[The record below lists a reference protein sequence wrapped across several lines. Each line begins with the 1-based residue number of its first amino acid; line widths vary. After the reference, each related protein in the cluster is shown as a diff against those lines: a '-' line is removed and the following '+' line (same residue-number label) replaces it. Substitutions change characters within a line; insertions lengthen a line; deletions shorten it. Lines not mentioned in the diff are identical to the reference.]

1 MTTAGAWRAPSRPLL
16 LIAPAAVLI
25 GVFLILP
32 YLNIVV
38 MSLREPAT
46 TTPYGRGFSTA
57 GYAKF
62 FADFYYVGALLQT
75 LWIGLL
81 STLVCFVLGFP
92 LALQIVRASSRWRAL
107 LYGIVLSPLLVGIV
121 VRSYGWTILLGN
133 NGVIN
138 RALLDLGLVQ
148 APLPLM
154 YNSFGIVVALSH
166 VFLPFM
172 VLPIM
177 GALQAIDPALEDAAR
192 SLGASPR
199 RVFRRVVLPLALPGI
214 QSGAILVFVLAVSA
228 YVTPVLIGGMRIKTM
243 AVIVVE
249 TLIDQFQWPL
259 GSALALILSATATLA
274 VVLFMRLTRIRWK

>member
-1 MTTAGAWRAPSRPLL
+1 MQQPPRTLW
-16 LIAPAAVLI
+16 LIAPAAALI

-38 MSLREPAT
+38 MSLRAPAT
-46 TTPYGRGFSTA
+46 STPYGEGFSLA
-57 GYAKF
+57 SYAKF
-62 FADFYYVGALLQT
+62 FADSYYIGAIGQT

-81 STLVCFVLGFP
+81 CTLVCFVLGFP
-92 LALQIVRASSRWRAL
+92 VALQIVRASGRWRAL
-107 LYGIVLSPLLVGIV
+107 LYGVVLSPLLVGIV

-138 RALLDLGLVQ
+138 RALRDAGWID

-154 YNSFGIVVALSH
+154 YNTFGIVVALSH

-177 GALQAIDPALEDAAR
+177 GTLQTVDPALENAAR
-192 SLGASPR
+192 SLGASRTTVMR
-199 RVFRRVVLPLALPGI
+199 RIILPLAMPGI

-228 YVTPVLIGGMRIKTM
+228 YVTPVLIGGMRVKTM
-243 AVIVVE
+243 AVLVVD
-249 TLIDQFQWPL
+249 TLIDQFQWPF
-259 GSALALILSATATLA
+259 GSALALMLSLSAAM
-274 VVLFMRLTRIRWK
+274 VVLLFLRLTRIRWK

>member
-1 MTTAGAWRAPSRPLL
+1 MNAHTMRSPSRPLL

-32 YLNIVV
+32 YLNIAV

-46 TTPYGRGFSTA
+46 TTPYGSGFSTA
-57 GYAKF
+57 GYAKV

-81 STLVCFVLGFP
+81 STVVCFVLGFP
-92 LALQIVRASSRWRAL
+92 LALQIVRASSRWRGL

-121 VRSYGWTILLGN
+121 VRSYGWTILLGK

-138 RALLDLGLVQ
+138 RALLDLGWVQ
-148 APLPLM
+148 TPVPLM

-274 VVLFMRLTRIRWK
+274 VMLFMRLTRIRWK

>member
-1 MTTAGAWRAPSRPLL
+1 MQARSRALL
-16 LIAPAAVLI
+16 LIAPAAVLV
-25 GVFLILP
+25 GLFLILP
-32 YLNIVV
+32 YINIVV

-46 TTPYGRGFSTA
+46 GKPYGDGFSFA
-57 GYAKF
+57 SYAKF
-62 FADFYYVGALLQT
+62 FADTYYLGAVLQT
-75 LWIGLL
+75 LWIGLV
-81 STLVCFVLGFP
+81 STVVCFVLGFP
-92 LALQIVRASSRWRAL
+92 LALQIVRASPRWRPV

-138 RALLDLGLVQ
+138 RLLIDAGLAD

-154 YNSFGIVVALSH
+154 YNSFGIVVALAH

-177 GALQAIDPALEDAAR
+177 GALQAVDPALENAAR
-192 SLGASPR
+192 SLGASRATVLR
-199 RVFRRVVLPLALPGI
+199 RIVLPLAMPGI

-243 AVIVVE
+243 AVIVVD
-249 TLIDQFQWPL
+249 TLIDQFQWPF
-259 GSALALILSATATLA
+259 GSALALMLSLSAAL
-274 VVLFMRLTRIRWK
+274 VVLVFTRLTAARWK

>member
-1 MTTAGAWRAPSRPLL
+1 MSARTEPARGRALL
-16 LIAPAAVLI
+16 LIAPALVLI
-25 GVFLILP
+25 GVFLVLP

-38 MSLREPAT
+38 MSLREPAPNM
-46 TTPYGRGFSTA
+46 PYGSGFSGA

-81 STLVCFVLGFP
+81 STLVCLVLGFP
-92 LALQIVRASSRWRAL
+92 LALQIVRASSRWRSL
-107 LYGIVLSPLLVGIV
+107 LYGVVLSPLLVGIV

-133 NGVIN
+133 NGFIN
-138 RALLDLGLVQ
+138 RTLLDVGLID

-154 YNSFGIVVALSH
+154 YNTFGIVVALSH

-177 GALQAIDPALEDAAR
+177 GALQTIDPALENAAR

-199 RVFRRVVLPLALPGI
+199 QVFRRIVLPLALPGI

-228 YVTPVLIGGMRIKTM
+228 YVTPVLIGGMRVKTM

-259 GSALALILSATATLA
+259 GSALALILSAAVCLV

>member
-1 MTTAGAWRAPSRPLL
+1 MTAHTMRSPSRPLL

-25 GVFLILP
+25 GLFLILP

-46 TTPYGRGFSTA
+46 TTPYGSGFSTA
-57 GYAKF
+57 GYATF

-148 APLPLM
+148 TPLPLM

-199 RVFRRVVLPLALPGI
+199 RVFRRVVLPLALPGV

>member
-1 MTTAGAWRAPSRPLL
+1 MSTTVRSLRPMM

-25 GVFLILP
+25 GLFLILP

-46 TTPYGRGFSTA
+46 QTPYGSGFSGA

-62 FADFYYVGALLQT
+62 FADFYYAGALLQT
-75 LWIGLL
+75 LWIGAL

-92 LALQIVRASSRWRAL
+92 VAVQIVRASARWRAL

-138 RALLDLGLVQ
+138 RALLDVGWVQ

-154 YNSFGIVVALSH
+154 YNTFGIVVALSH

-177 GALQAIDPALEDAAR
+177 GALQSIDPSLEDAAR
-192 SLGASPR
+192 SLGATPR

-249 TLIDQFQWPL
+249 TLIDQFQWPF